1 MAEGIE
7 EAESNSGSS
16 AGDATTMLSAAMPCE
31 VRDFG
36 AYHNQDIKRSVSI
49 TTNAKL
55 NLSISKGKLLQQ
67 QQQRYYLKIDEFD
80 EIDDFL
86 VFSKLF

>member
-16 AGDATTMLSAAMPCE
+16 AGDATMLSAAMPCE

-36 AYHNQDIKRSVSI
+36 TYHNQAIKRSVSI
-49 TTNAKL
+49 PSNSKI
-55 NLSISKGKLLQQ
+55 NLSTRRGKI
-67 QQQRYYLKIDEFD
+67 YLNILT
-80 EIDDFL
+80 I
-86 VFSKLF
+86 